1 VSLRVR
7 YREPEWLWDAEA
19 ELVVFFIR
27 LAHLNK
33 VYTAIYPSLPYITF
47 VAGRPRSAIVTEIEE
62 RLGLEHARTPLA
74 LENGD
79 IEQPALDSEAVTSKV
94 RPRYSAA
101 WTDELDR
108 AVGDVWR
115 IGQARLQGL
124 VKP

>member
-1 VSLRVR
+1 M
-7 YREPEWLWDAEA
+7 
-19 ELVVFFIR
+19 
-27 LAHLNK
+27 
-33 VYTAIYPSLPYITF
+33 
-47 VAGRPRSAIVTEIEE
+47 TEIEE
-62 RLGLEHARTPLA
+62 RLGLEHARIPLA

-79 IEQPALDSEAVTSKV
+79 IEQPALASEAVTSKV